1 MNDHGR
7 QHDARQ
13 KLPTFRTAIAPA
25 PVLLGLVF
33 LVYGLLTW
41 QNLNSGYLEYNADG
55 YARIMRGYTWMLAPR
70 WEVGVW
76 LPLQTWL
83 IGSGLFLR
91 ESLTSTPQV
100 LSVGFTLLTLTN
112 LFLIGRRIAGDAAGF
127 LAALIGAVFPWILW
141 FGPSGMA
148 ESLFSATI
156 TTGALGLA
164 CWTFDP
170 RLRWLG
176 LASTGFLLS
185 TMVRYEGWFY
195 SAVFLLIVLAI
206 AWRRNQRDWRILLL
220 VALPMVFPLIWM
232 QQHWELFGSPV
243 QFAHDTSAIKE
254 SETAENVNAG
264 LIRKLTIYPLETA
277 RLAPRLA
284 LLCALAVAFAAWKR
298 VRWWPLMA
306 LVAGQALLLIGI
318 TAGFSNLGPGAE
330 RYLLTNMILLFP
342 MLAAALLHRSRLI
355 RAGLLVLLVIAML
368 PVVQT
373 AVEPPTG
380 YPDADTREVIE
391 RYLDWREAAEGT
403 YDPIPVLLQPAP
415 AEGFNASYAF
425 QVLSNDPE
433 SWRLTSDP
441 ALFQAWIDTTRP
453 PFWLLDTVTGYQS
466 PDAATIEPAG
476 RWTIGWLVP

>member
-1 MNDHGR
+1 M
-7 QHDARQ
+7 
-13 KLPTFRTAIAPA
+13 TSA

-33 LVYGLLTW
+33 LIYGLLTW
-41 QNLNSGYLEYNADG
+41 YIIGSGYLEYNADG

-83 IGSGLFLR
+83 IGSSLFLH
-91 ESLTSTPQV
+91 ESLTFTPQA
-100 LSVGFTLLTLTN
+100 LSVGFTLLTLAN
-112 LFLIGRRIAGDAAGF
+112 LFLIGRKIAGNSAGL
-127 LAALIGAVFPWILW
+127 LAALIGTVFPWILW

-156 TTGALGLA
+156 TTGALGLVY
-164 CWTFDP
+164 WTFDQ

-220 VALPMVFPLIWM
+220 VALPLLFPMLWM

-254 SETAENVNAG
+254 SETAENEGAG

-284 LLCALAVAFAAWKR
+284 LICALAVAAAIWKR
-298 VRWWPLMA
+298 VRWWPLIA
-306 LVAGQALLLIGI
+306 LAAGQALLLVGI
-318 TAGFSNLGPGAE
+318 SANFSNLGPGAE

-342 MLAAALLHRSRLI
+342 VLAALI
-355 RAGLLVLLVIAML
+355 LQPGRWLRVVTFGLLLIAML
-368 PVVQT
+368 PVVRT
-373 AVEPPTG
+373 ALDPPTG
-380 YPDADTREVIE
+380 YPDADTRAVVE
-391 RYLDWREAAEGT
+391 RYLEWRDQAGNEH
-403 YDPIPVLLQPAP
+403 DPIPVLLQPAP
-415 AEGFNASYAF
+415 AEGFNASYAL

-433 SWRLTSDP
+433 AWLLTSDP
-441 ALFQAWIDTTRP
+441 TLFQAWVDTTRP
-453 PFWLLDTVTGYQS
+453 PFWLLDRATES
-466 PDAATIEPAG
+466 PEPEAQRMETAG
-476 RWTIGWLVP
+476 NWSIGWLEP